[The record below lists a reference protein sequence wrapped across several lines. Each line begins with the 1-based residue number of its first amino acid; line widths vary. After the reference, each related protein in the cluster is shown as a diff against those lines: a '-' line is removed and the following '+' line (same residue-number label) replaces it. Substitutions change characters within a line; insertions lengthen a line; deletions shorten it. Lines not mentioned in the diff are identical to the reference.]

1 MKVVLELSL
10 ASDGSHY
17 WSLTV
22 GRIYEVLGIE
32 CDLYRL
38 LDDREEPILFDPRCF
53 KVVDSAEPSH
63 WLSYF
68 EEQEERY
75 AYPPKW
81 GERGF
86 FEHWHNRVPDVR
98 HEFRRGLAEWYPWT
112 AAERGIAADV

>member
-1 MKVVLELSL
+1 MKVVLESSL
-10 ASDGSHY
+10 APDGSHY

-81 GERGF
+81 GEPGF
-86 FEHWHNRVPDVR
+86 FEDWHNRVPDIR
-98 HEFRRGLAEWYPWT
+98 QEFRRGLAEWYPWT